1 MMLIVLAAQ
10 ADRLQPVGGLWPPE
24 ELIAKHSRGSSLHV
38 ITGHI
43 SQGLER
49 TDNVR

>member
-10 ADRLQPVGGLWPPE
+10 PDRLQPVGGLWPPE
-24 ELIAKHSRGSSLHV
+24 GLIAKHSRRCSLHV
-38 ITGHI
+38 IAGHI